1 MSRILYG
8 LITLLGFGVVSCVP
22 QDMYGCPPPVD
33 EGDTAMYHPS
43 DRVVGDQQTETEE
56 INN

>member
-1 MSRILYG
+1 MSRILYA
-8 LITLLGFGVVSCVP
+8 LIILLGFGVVSCVP

-33 EGDTAMYHPS
+33 EGDTAMFHPS
-43 DRVVGDQQTETEE
+43 ERVEADQQDE